1 MIEKVSLHGRQEVR
15 KYIGGIEMTKLVM
28 YIQNYQRIKK
38 RNTNSFLYVKYK
50 LQEKEVKKK
59 FN

>member
-38 RNTNSFLYVKYK
+38 QNTTSFLYVKYK

>member
-15 KYIGGIEMTKLVM
+15 KYIGGIEMTKLGM

-50 LQEKEVKKK
+50 LEEKEVKKK